1 MSCSVYDNQ
10 GGTWPDET
18 LTVKAT
24 ADDTTPMQWGVA
36 VGVLRYAPKKDNNM
50 TNVIPQPF
58 HSSIVFQLKLR
69 FLYNF

>member
-1 MSCSVYDNQ
+1 MFRMSCSVYDNQ

-36 VGVLRYAPKKDNNM
+36 VGVLRYAPKKDNN
-50 TNVIPQPF
+50 VIP